1 VTALGMGVSVVVW
14 LLWIVGWL
22 FLAVTAAMMAEDRG
36 QPPALWFVLGLFLPI
51 LALIVLAIA
60 FDRAGVDDPGELTL
74 ADAAGRNPV
83 ARALGERPGSSAHQL
98 EQATALPPRTV
109 IDDLRTLRGLG
120 LADRDESGRWSLT
133 GDGVAAQR
141 GSESSAEVGE

>member
-1 VTALGMGVSVVVW
+1 MGVSVVVW

-36 QPPALWFVLGLFLPI
+36 QPPALWFVLGLFFPI
-51 LALIVLAIA
+51 LALIVLAVA
-60 FDRAGVDDPGELTL
+60 FDRDGVSDPGGLTL

-98 EQATALPPRTV
+98 EQATSMPPKAVT
-109 IDDLRTLRGLG
+109 DDLRALRGLG
-120 LADRDESGRWSLT
+120 LADRDVSGRWSLT
-133 GDGVAAQR
+133 SDGLAAQR
-141 GSESSAEVGE
+141 GSEPAETSE